1 LVRSGVSWLVGLLLL
16 LLFLLLLLLFIC
28 LFEFSSLDL
37 IVGAELV
44 LVSEDADEAVTV
56 KSFELNEPVVVR
68 FDLFVALIICFIE
81 LDGIGGSSKLS

>member
-1 LVRSGVSWLVGLLLL
+1 M
-16 LLFLLLLLLFIC
+16 C

-37 IVGAELV
+37 IVAELV
-44 LVSEDADEAVTV
+44 LVSEDADEAFTV

-68 FDLFVALIICFIE
+68 VDLTVAFIIGFAVL